1 MCKRIFALMIVLAF
15 AAPTGLAFVAPKI
28 SARIPVVS
36 EASPDA
42 GPAWRNRIL
51 DQRERILVRQAGL
64 QALIAPEG
72 SKPTEIRDILVE
84 NALVQNAMRREPLA
98 LALVRINHVMAALKS
113 QENALAIMLDTDK
126 PEETKEYEERLSR
139 RRETHHA
146 WRAV

>member
-1 MCKRIFALMIVLAF
+1 MCKRFFALMIVLAF

-28 SARIPVVS
+28 SARIPAVS

-42 GPAWRNRIL
+42 GPAWRNRFL
-51 DQRERILVRQAGL
+51 DQRERVLVRQAGL
-64 QALIAPEG
+64 QALIAPEAN
-72 SKPTEIRDILVE
+72 KPTEIRDILVE

-98 LALVRINHVMAALKS
+98 LALARISHVMQALKS

-139 RRETHHA
+139 RREAHHA
-146 WRAV
+146 WRTV